1 MKKLN
6 KKSNHI
12 FNMVLLVFIITAST
26 YAWMLTNPSTGELI
40 DYERN
45 LIINSS
51 SVNVE
56 FYTFKDNDYVLTT
69 SDPITTDLL
78 GPGMIQKYLFK
89 ITNNNSTPANVNII
103 FSDIT
108 GNIELLKEVF
118 LIGESNPLIFE
129 NRLSSKFVQNPSTL
143 KYSYM
148 FHSDLEI
155 GANSTLNLYWYI
167 GIDKFAS
174 NEIKDTSVSINKIM
188 FVKP

>member
-1 MKKLN
+1 MKKMN
-6 KKSNHI
+6 IKTNHI
-12 FNMVLLVFIITAST
+12 VNIVLLVFIITAST
-26 YAWMLTNPSTGELI
+26 YAWMLTNPSTGELV
-40 DYERN
+40 DYERT

-89 ITNNNSTPANVNII
+89 ITNNNSTASDVNII

-108 GNIELLKEVF
+108 GNINLLKEVF
-118 LIGESNPLIFE
+118 LIGESNPLVFE
-129 NRLSSKFVQNPSTL
+129 NKLSSKLVQNTSTL

-148 FHSDLEI
+148 LHNSLEVA
-155 GANSTLNLYWYI
+155 ANSTLNLYWYI

-174 NEIKDTSVSINKIM
+174 NEIKDTNISINKIM